1 MSVEGA
7 VPAEERG
14 VRRGT
19 RALSVVLSAEE
30 LAGVAQDM
38 ARTAAAKEDAEAEVV
53 SVVAEAKERV
63 TAAKAKVTGLAASL
77 ASKARVLR
85 EGRVERS
92 VGVTIRTDWRARKT
106 ITTRDDTGDVVE
118 TCVATAEE
126 WEACGTWE
134 TRGTL
139 RVLVA
144 PDGST
149 MREVA
154 LTDAEKQVVL
164 PLAAPAGDDAAP
176 PATPGTT
183 RMWIHGGAW
192 RHLDHAESD
201 RLERPDPKG
210 PAVVWSEDGDW
221 FRADVPTVV
230 LSQVEAL
237 ARKAEVRAFTQPT
250 RPTLADLQAQTPEE
264 STRLR
269 PKGRKGVLPPKE

>member
-1 MSVEGA
+1 MSAEGT
-7 VPAEERG
+7 VPVEERG

-19 RALSVVLSAEE
+19 RMLSVALTPEE
-30 LAGVAQDM
+30 YA
-38 ARTAAAKEDAEAEVV
+38 
-53 SVVAEAKERV
+53 
-63 TAAKAKVTGLAASL
+63 GLAAEIDRL
-77 ASKARVLR
+77 VVAADDADNEVDAVKADNKARLDAAKSRASQIRLSVSTKSRVRR
-85 EGRVERS
+85 EGKVERL

-118 TCVATAEE
+118 TCAATAEE

-164 PLAAPAGDDAAP
+164 PLAAP

-210 PAVVWSEDGDW
+210 PAVTWSEDGEW

-237 ARKAEVRAFTQPT
+237 ARKAEVRAFTQPA